1 VDPGAPL
8 RRWLAAAALLLM
20 PACGSHQLDL
30 EALSSASDE
39 IVWEAGEKAVQKKD
53 WESARQY
60 FRRLIDAFPQS
71 EHQPD
76 ARIALADSYFEEGGT
91 ANYVLAV
98 SSYREF
104 LTLYP
109 QHPKSD
115 YAQFRAGESYFEQ
128 KNSPDRDQTATQQAL
143 EEYQRLLDVY
153 PDSQWVEKTRE
164 RVRECRQILARTHFG
179 VGYFYQKTRQAWRS
193 AIGRYET
200 IVSDYPDFERF
211 DEVLFRLAE
220 CLGNAGRYAEA
231 RPYLARLQSE
241 FPQSSFIEQAKKL
254 EATFPPPGVPA
265 APATTPAASPPKGS
279 PPPEGTPPT
288 PPPTT
293 PPPGRD

>member
-1 VDPGAPL
+1 
-8 RRWLAAAALLLM
+8 M
-20 PACGSHQLDL
+20 
-30 EALSSASDE
+30 
-39 IVWEAGEKAVQKKD
+39 
-53 WESARQY
+53 
-60 FRRLIDAFPQS
+60 
-71 EHQPD
+71 
-76 ARIALADSYFEEGGT
+76 
-91 ANYVLAV
+91 LAV

-128 KNSPDRDQTATQQAL
+128 KNTPDRDQTATQQAL

-153 PDSQWVEKTRE
+153 PESQWVEKTRE
-164 RVRECRQILARTHFG
+164 RIRECRQTLARAHFG

-231 RPYLARLQSE
+231 RPHLARLAE
-241 FPQSSFIEQAKKL
+241 R
-254 EATFPPPGVPA
+254 VPA
-265 APATTPAASPPKGS
+265 ELVHRGGQEARSELPAPGRPRRPRRDSGGPAGAGCPTLRGDPAHAAAGDAPARAGLTSSVTLRNCAKTS
-279 PPPEGTPPT
+279 
-288 PPPTT
+288 
-293 PPPGRD
+293 

>member
-1 VDPGAPL
+1 MDPGARL
-8 RRWLAAAALLLM
+8 RRWLAAASLLVL

-265 APATTPAASPPKGS
+265 APVATPAASPPKSG

-293 PPPGRD
+293 PPPG